1 MLYKYYP
8 CEIYNLDALANGYL
22 WFSNPKILNDPF
34 DCNFGGFRNSKAFA
48 VYSKD
53 QQQQMY
59 ELFEKFGICSF
70 TQDPCNQHFWSLY
83 ANNYSGFCLV
93 FDENELNRKL
103 ISLGI
108 MLEKV
113 KYLPESFKIDTVLAH
128 QLTRVNEFKV
138 AIDRTLREASYSK
151 SKDVW
156 GNESEIRAF
165 LGLICIENI
174 SSGENDVV
182 DEKVGY
188 KVPIKKDNLLKGIVL
203 GQNMSKENKE
213 LILNIVQKNYPLI
226 KISKIEL
233 DYENWSLKV
242 VDF

>member
-1 MLYKYYP
+1 MLYKYFP
-8 CEIYNLDALANGYL
+8 CETYNLDALANGYL

-34 DCNFGGFRNSKAFA
+34 DCNFEGFRKSQAFA
-48 VYSKD
+48 VYNID
-53 QQQQMY
+53 QQRQM
-59 ELFEKFGICSF
+59 FESFDKYGICSF

-93 FDENELNRKL
+93 FDKIELERKL

-113 KYLPESFKIDTVLAH
+113 KYLPEAFKIDTVLAY

-156 GNESEIRAF
+156 GYESEIRAF
-165 LGLICIENI
+165 LGRICIEDI

-182 DEKVGY
+182 FEKVGY
-188 KVPIKKDNLLKGIVL
+188 KVPIKKYNLLKQIIL
-203 GQNMSKENKE
+203 GQNMPKENKE
-213 LILNIVQKNYPLI
+213 LILNIVQKNHPLI